1 MATQGL
7 GAGLTGFMQG
17 AFDAM
22 KMYMAY
28 EQMKSQQANQQFEQD
43 YKSKLFDLTKAEK
56 DALIN
61 KYNAEAE
68 QKSKL
73 FTRPLTIEEKT
84 QYGFKPDDAVWF
96 DNDGNIKTVPKGT
109 NINVNTG
116 EMLGKPEPGY
126 MYKMQD
132 DGSIVAVP
140 IPGSPAAT
148 KLQEIQTKKES
159 AQESRKLKAG
169 VLLED
174 IDRTLNIVNESP
186 ITTTGIGGWT
196 LSNIPGTRAK
206 DVDNLLTGIKSKI
219 GFDTLQEMRANSPT
233 GGALGA
239 VSEKENEL
247 LQSAYGSLA
256 QSSSKEQFEYNLK
269 RLANIYKDIVY
280 GTPEYLQQMYKQG
293 KIDEK
298 TYRIASQRYKLA
310 DETAQPDKSFSDT
323 QQKSNHPLE
332 KYLIGR

>member
-1 MATQGL
+1 MNKAGI
-7 GAGLTGFMQG
+7 GAGLQGFMQG

-22 KMYMAY
+22 KMFMAY
-28 EQMKSQQANQQFEQD
+28 EQMKNNQSNQQFEQD

-148 KLQEIQTKKES
+148 KLQEVQTKKES

-280 GTPEYLQQMYKQG
+280 GTPEQLQQLYSQG
-293 KIDEK
+293 VIDK
-298 TYRIASQRYKLA
+298 NIYLNLSQRYDLGKPK
-310 DETAQPDKSFSDT
+310 EQPVNTFTT
-323 QQKSNHPLE
+323 QPANSHPLD
-332 KYLIGR
+332 KFFR